1 MKNNQQWKLTIKIE
15 DDNAWLMDGN
25 MPILGSSGID
35 ALLEELEGIILLNHD
50 NMEIS
55 IINESKLMDMISF
68 TD

>member
-50 NMEIS
+50 NMEIF